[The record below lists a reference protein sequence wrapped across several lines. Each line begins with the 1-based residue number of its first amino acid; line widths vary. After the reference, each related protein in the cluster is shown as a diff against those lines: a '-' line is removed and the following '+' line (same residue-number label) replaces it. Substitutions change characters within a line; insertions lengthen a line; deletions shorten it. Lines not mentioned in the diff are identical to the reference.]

1 MRSYIVNNSFFKRL
15 LNVVVALMLISSS
28 AEATEK
34 EAMNFINDLAERA
47 MDVVKKK
54 DLNNDVKE
62 KRLTEI
68 FLVSVDTQFIGKFS
82 MGRYWRAITP
92 AQQAQYLKLYSQYL
106 TGMYVPN
113 FKKYTGNNVV
123 KVLGAKKVRENEY
136 FVQSQIDS
144 GSGANN
150 IQINY
155 MLRQDPKGIEKFVI
169 FDIIAEGVSLITS
182 QRSEIGSIMDDGG
195 FDHLISL
202 LNRKIETPAMS
213 ANN

>member
-1 MRSYIVNNSFFKRL
+1 MRSCMVNNSFFKRL
-15 LNVVVALMLISSS
+15 LSVAAALMIMASS

-47 MDVVKKK
+47 IDIVKKK
-54 DLNNDVKE
+54 DLNDDVKE

-82 MGRYWRAITP
+82 MGRYWRTINP
-92 AQQAQYLKLYSQYL
+92 VQQAQYLKLYSQYL

-123 KVLGAKKVRENEY
+123 KVLDAKKVRENEY
-136 FVQSQIDS
+136 FVQTEIDS

-155 MLRQDPKGIEKFVI
+155 MLRQDPKGIEKFII

-202 LNRKIETPAMS
+202 LNRKIETPAAS
-213 ANN
+213 

>member
-1 MRSYIVNNSFFKRL
+1 MRSYIVNNSFFKSL

-47 MDVVKKK
+47 IDVVKKK

-136 FVQSQIDS
+136 FVQSEIDS
-144 GSGANN
+144 GSGSNN

-202 LNRKIETPAMS
+202 LNRKIETPAIS

>member
-1 MRSYIVNNSFFKRL
+1 MRSCMVNNSFFKRL
-15 LNVVVALMLISSS
+15 LSVAAALMIMACS

-47 MDVVKKK
+47 IDVVKKK
-54 DLNNDVKE
+54 DLNDDVKE

-68 FLVSVDTQFIGKFS
+68 FLVSVDAQFIGKFS
-82 MGRYWRAITP
+82 MGRYWRTINP
-92 AQQAQYLKLYSQYL
+92 VQQAQYLKLYSQYL

-123 KVLGAKKVRENEY
+123 KVLDAKKVRENEY
-136 FVQSQIDS
+136 FVQTEIDS

-155 MLRQDPKGIEKFVI
+155 MLRQDPKGIEKFII

-202 LNRKIETPAMS
+202 LNRKIETPAAS
-213 ANN
+213 